1 MKDFAL
7 RKETGAK
14 EASAIVA
21 INILLRNLCLRKMV
35 LIISK
40 REYSATY
47 KPTTQEDGYKM
58 HLLKCR

>member
-7 RKETGAK
+7 QKETGAK

-40 REYSATY
+40 REYSAT
-47 KPTTQEDGYKM
+47 
-58 HLLKCR
+58 